1 MMQWLDRLNLQP
13 HEKRWLL
20 VGLLI
25 VAAVLNYWLVWPYFG
40 EWSTLGTDR
49 QKLEDSR
56 NRYLSEIGKKA
67 AYEKKLK
74 DLQKAG
80 AEVVQED
87 QANRLQST
95 LITQANANGVQAG
108 NFKPINTSSRGA
120 GQTNAFFDEQQ
131 MTFDVTASEPELV
144 VLLYSLGSGD
154 SMIRVRD
161 ISRLRLDPSQTRLT
175 AQVTVL
181 ASFQKKPKA
190 PPKAPTPAPT
200 AAKAPAAAKTQAV
213 APKSTSSSAAAGGTN
228 AAKTDPKKP

>member
-40 EWSTLGTDR
+40 EWSQLGGDR

-108 NFKPINTSSRGA
+108 NFKPLNTSSRA
-120 GQTNAFFDEQQ
+120 SGQTNAFFDEQQ

-144 VLLYSLGSGD
+144 GFLYSLGSGD

-175 AQVTVL
+175 AQITVV
-181 ASFQKKPKA
+181 ASFQKKPKT
-190 PPKAPTPAPT
+190 PTPAKTTASTPP
-200 AAKAPAAAKTQAV
+200 AAKAQAV

-228 AAKTDPKKP
+228 ATKTAPKKP

>member
-40 EWSTLGTDR
+40 EWAQLGTDR

-80 AEVVQED
+80 AEVVQSD

-95 LITQANANGVQAG
+95 LITQANANGVQVG
-108 NFKPINTSSRGA
+108 NFKPLNTSSRA
-120 GQTNAFFDEQQ
+120 SGQTNAFFDEQQ

-144 VLLYSLGSGD
+144 GFLYALGSGD

-175 AQVTVL
+175 AQITVV

-190 PPKAPTPAPT
+190 PPNAPSPAKAPTPT
-200 AAKAPAAAKTQAV
+200 PAAAKAQAV
-213 APKSTSSSAAAGGTN
+213 APKSTSSSAAAGDTN
-228 AAKTDPKKP
+228 ATKPAPKKP

>member
-144 VLLYSLGSGD
+144 GFLYSLGSGD

-175 AQVTVL
+175 AQITVV

-190 PPKAPTPAPT
+190 PPKAPTPAP

-213 APKSTSSSAAAGGTN
+213 APKSTSPSAAAGGTN
-228 AAKTDPKKP
+228 ATRTVPKKP

>member
-13 HEKRWLL
+13 HEKRGLL

-40 EWSTLGTDR
+40 EWTQLGTDR
-49 QKLEDSR
+49 KKLEDSR
-56 NRYLSEIGKKA
+56 TRYLSEIGKKA

-108 NFKPINTSSRGA
+108 NFRPINTSSRAA

-131 MTFDVTASEPELV
+131 MNFDVTASEPELV
-144 VLLYSLGSGD
+144 GFLYSLGAGD

-175 AQVTVL
+175 AQVTVV
-181 ASFQKKPKA
+181 ASFQKKPKT
-190 PPKAPTPAPT
+190 PPKAPTPAPS
-200 AAKAPAAAKTQAV
+200 AGKATNAPKAQAV

-228 AAKTDPKKP
+228 ATKTAPKKP